1 MAGFRTPPSTAAW
14 GSTGGDEDH
23 IPGLEFHV
31 LRLVAANE
39 QVIKIKVYYHRAA
52 AAQLKVPPGALY
64 QGLAAGEQRV
74 ERRKG
79 HAHDVHRKIYTYEL
93 LA

>member
-1 MAGFRTPPSTAAW
+1 MAGFRTPPLTAAW
-14 GSTGGDEDH
+14 GATGGM
-23 IPGLEFHV
+23 
-31 LRLVAANE
+31 
-39 QVIKIKVYYHRAA
+39 KITSFDLSSRMSRSIEIEVCYHRAA

-64 QGLAAGEQRV
+64 QGLAAGEQSV